1 MNWGDK
7 SFEKK
12 NFDFKLLLMSI
23 LNNFIK
29 IQDIVKSI
37 NLNCKIIAVTKSQ
50 SFELIKPLLDYGHNH
65 FGENKVQEAKKKWST
80 TLEYNNNIKLHL
92 VGRLQSN
99 KAEDAVNLFTH
110 IHSLDSIKLAKKLS
124 TSELK
129 FKKKLKYFIQ
139 VNLDKDINKGG
150 IFIDELDNLIKLCQA
165 ELQLDII
172 GLMCLPSI
180 SSEAIKIFSK
190 LRETAIKYKLP
201 DLSMGM
207 SNDFIDAIKCGSTH
221 IRIGSKIFSNNAVN

>member
-1 MNWGDK
+1 
-7 SFEKK
+7 
-12 NFDFKLLLMSI
+12 MSI
-23 LNNFIK
+23 INNFIK

-37 NLNCKIIAVTKSQ
+37 NSNCKIIAVTKSR
-50 SFELIKPLLDYGHNH
+50 SLELIKPLLDYGHNH
-65 FGENKVQEAKKKWST
+65 FGENKVQEAKEKWSS
-80 TLEYNNNIKLHL
+80 TLENNNINLHL

-129 FKKKLKYFIQ
+129 LKKKLKYFIQ
-139 VNLDKDINKGG
+139 VNLDKDIKKGG
-150 IFIDELDNLIKLCQA
+150 IFIDELDNLIKLCQT
-165 ELQLDII
+165 ELQLNII

-180 SSEAIKIFSK
+180 SSDATEIFSK
-190 LRETAIKYKLP
+190 LHEIAKEYKFP
-201 DLSMGM
+201 HLSMGM

-221 IRIGSKIFSNNAVN
+221 IRVGSKIFSNEAVN

>member
-1 MNWGDK
+1 
-7 SFEKK
+7 
-12 NFDFKLLLMSI
+12 MSI
-23 LNNFIK
+23 INNFIQ

-37 NLNCKIIAVTKSQ
+37 NSNCKIIVVTKSQ
-50 SFELIKPLLDYGHNH
+50 SLELIKPLLDYGHNH
-65 FGENKVQEAKKKWST
+65 FGENKVQEAKNKWST
-80 TLEYNNNIKLHL
+80 TLEYNNNINLHL

-129 FKKKLKYFIQ
+129 LKYFIQ

-165 ELQLDII
+165 ELQLNII

-180 SSEAIKIFSK
+180 SSDAIEIFSTLHEIAK
-190 LRETAIKYKLP
+190 KYKLP

-207 SNDFIDAIKCGSTH
+207 SNDFIDATKCGSTH

>member
-1 MNWGDK
+1 M
-7 SFEKK
+7 
-12 NFDFKLLLMSI
+12 LT

-29 IQDIVKSI
+29 IKDIVKTI
-37 NLNCKIIAVTKSQ
+37 NSNCKIIAVTKSQ
-50 SFELIKPLLDYGHNH
+50 PLEIIKPLLDYGHIH
-65 FGENKVQEAKKKWST
+65 FGENKVQEAQEKWST
-80 TLEYNNNIKLHL
+80 VLKNYNINLHL

-110 IHSLDSIKLAKKLS
+110 IHSLDSVKLAKKLS

-129 FKKKLKYFIQ
+129 LKKRLKYFIQ

-150 IFIDELDNLIKLCQA
+150 IFIDELDNLIKLCQKD
-165 ELQLDII
+165 LQLNII

-180 SSEAIKIFSK
+180 SSNAIEIFSK
-190 LRETAIKYKLP
+190 LYEIAQKYKLS

-221 IRIGSKIFSNNAVN
+221 IRIGSKIFSNEGS

>member
-1 MNWGDK
+1 
-7 SFEKK
+7 
-12 NFDFKLLLMSI
+12 MSI
-23 LNNFIK
+23 ISNFIK
-29 IQDIVKSI
+29 IQDTVKSI
-37 NLNCKIIAVTKSQ
+37 NSNCKIIAVTKSQ
-50 SFELIKPLLDYGHNH
+50 PLELIKPLLDYGHNH
-65 FGENKVQEAKKKWST
+65 FGENKVQEAQEKWST
-80 TLEYNNNIKLHL
+80 TLDNNNINLHL

-139 VNLDKDINKGG
+139 VNLDKDTNKGG
-150 IFIDELDNLIKLCQA
+150 ISIDELDNLIKLCQT
-165 ELQLDII
+165 ELQLNII

-180 SSEAIKIFSK
+180 SSDAIEIFSTLHEIAK
-190 LRETAIKYKLP
+190 KYKLP

-221 IRIGSKIFSNNAVN
+221 IRVGSKIFSNEAIN

>member
-1 MNWGDK
+1 M
-7 SFEKK
+7 FT
-12 NFDFKLLLMSI
+12 

-29 IQDIVKSI
+29 IKDIVKTI
-37 NLNCKIIAVTKSQ
+37 NSNCKIIAVTKSQ
-50 SFELIKPLLDYGHNH
+50 PLEIIKPLLDYGHTH
-65 FGENKVQEAKKKWST
+65 FGENKVQEAQEKWST
-80 TLEYNNNIKLHL
+80 ILKNYNINLHL

-129 FKKKLKYFIQ
+129 LKKRLKYFIQ

-150 IFIDELDNLIKLCQA
+150 IFIDELDNLIKLCQMD
-165 ELQLDII
+165 LQLNII

-180 SSEAIKIFSK
+180 SSDAIEIFSK
-190 LRETAIKYKLP
+190 LYEIAQKYKLS

-221 IRIGSKIFSNNAVN
+221 IRIGSKIFSNEGS

>member
-1 MNWGDK
+1 M
-7 SFEKK
+7 FT
-12 NFDFKLLLMSI
+12 

-29 IQDIVKSI
+29 IKDTVKTI
-37 NLNCKIIAVTKSQ
+37 NSNCKIIAVTKSQ
-50 SFELIKPLLDYGHNH
+50 PLEIIKPLLDYGHTH
-65 FGENKVQEAKKKWST
+65 FGENKVQEAQEKWST
-80 TLEYNNNIKLHL
+80 ILKNYNINLHL

-129 FKKKLKYFIQ
+129 LKKRLKYFIQ

-150 IFIDELDNLIKLCQA
+150 IFIDELDNLIKLCQMD
-165 ELQLDII
+165 LQLNII

-180 SSEAIKIFSK
+180 SSDVIEIFSK
-190 LRETAIKYKLP
+190 LYEIAQKYKLS

-221 IRIGSKIFSNNAVN
+221 IRIGSKIFSNEGS

>member
-1 MNWGDK
+1 M
-7 SFEKK
+7 FT
-12 NFDFKLLLMSI
+12 

-29 IQDIVKSI
+29 IKDTVKTI
-37 NLNCKIIAVTKSQ
+37 NSNCKIIAVTKSQ
-50 SFELIKPLLDYGHNH
+50 PLEIIKPLLDYGHTH
-65 FGENKVQEAKKKWST
+65 FGENKVQEAQEKWST
-80 TLEYNNNIKLHL
+80 ILKNYNINLHL

-129 FKKKLKYFIQ
+129 LKKRLKYFIQ

-150 IFIDELDNLIKLCQA
+150 IFIDELDNLIKLCQMD
-165 ELQLDII
+165 LQLNII

-180 SSEAIKIFSK
+180 SSDAIEIFSK
-190 LRETAIKYKLP
+190 LYEIAQKYKLS

-221 IRIGSKIFSNNAVN
+221 IRVGSKIFSNEAVN

>member
-1 MNWGDK
+1 MFTLK
-7 SFEKK
+7 
-12 NFDFKLLLMSI
+12 
-23 LNNFIK
+23 NFIK
-29 IQDIVKSI
+29 IKDIVKTI
-37 NLNCKIIAVTKSQ
+37 NSNCKIIAVTKSQ
-50 SFELIKPLLDYGHNH
+50 PLEIIKPLLDYGHTH
-65 FGENKVQEAKKKWST
+65 FGENKVQEAQEKWST
-80 TLEYNNNIKLHL
+80 ILKNYNINLHL

-129 FKKKLKYFIQ
+129 FKKRLKYFIQ

-150 IFIDELDNLIKLCQA
+150 ILIDELDNLIKLCQTD
-165 ELQLDII
+165 LQLNII

-180 SSEAIKIFSK
+180 SSDAIEIFSK
-190 LRETAIKYKLP
+190 LHEIAIKYKLP

-221 IRIGSKIFSNNAVN
+221 IRIGSKIFSNNGVN

>member
-1 MNWGDK
+1 M
-7 SFEKK
+7 FT
-12 NFDFKLLLMSI
+12 

-29 IQDIVKSI
+29 IKDTVKTI
-37 NLNCKIIAVTKSQ
+37 NSNCKIIAVTKSQ
-50 SFELIKPLLDYGHNH
+50 PLEIIKPLLDYGHTH
-65 FGENKVQEAKKKWST
+65 FGENKVQEAQEKWST
-80 TLEYNNNIKLHL
+80 ILKNYNINLHL

-129 FKKKLKYFIQ
+129 FKKRLKYFIQ

-150 IFIDELDNLIKLCQA
+150 ILIDELDNLIKLCQTD
-165 ELQLDII
+165 LQLNII

-180 SSEAIKIFSK
+180 SSDAIEIFSK
-190 LRETAIKYKLP
+190 LYEIAQKYKLS

-221 IRIGSKIFSNNAVN
+221 IRIGSKIFSNEGS

>member
-1 MNWGDK
+1 M
-7 SFEKK
+7 FT
-12 NFDFKLLLMSI
+12 

-29 IQDIVKSI
+29 IKDTVKTI
-37 NLNCKIIAVTKSQ
+37 NSNCKIIAVTKSQ
-50 SFELIKPLLDYGHNH
+50 PLEIIKPLLDYGHTH
-65 FGENKVQEAKKKWST
+65 FGENKVQEAQEKWST
-80 TLEYNNNIKLHL
+80 ILKNYNINLHL

-129 FKKKLKYFIQ
+129 LKKRLKYFIQ

-150 IFIDELDNLIKLCQA
+150 IFIDELDNLIKLCQMD
-165 ELQLDII
+165 LQLNII

-180 SSEAIKIFSK
+180 SSDVIEIFSK
-190 LRETAIKYKLP
+190 LYEIAQKYKLS

-221 IRIGSKIFSNNAVN
+221 IRVGSKIFSNEAVN

>member
-1 MNWGDK
+1 
-7 SFEKK
+7 
-12 NFDFKLLLMSI
+12 MSI
-23 LNNFIK
+23 INNFIK

-37 NLNCKIIAVTKSQ
+37 NPKCKIIAVTKSQ
-50 SFELIKPLLDYGHNH
+50 SLELIKPLLDYGHNH
-65 FGENKVQEAKKKWST
+65 FGENKVQEAQEKWST
-80 TLEYNNNIKLHL
+80 TLDNNNINLHL

-129 FKKKLKYFIQ
+129 LKKKLKYFIQ
-139 VNLDKDINKGG
+139 VNLDKDLKKGG
-150 IFIDELDNLIKLCQA
+150 IFIDELDNLIKLCQT
-165 ELQLDII
+165 ELQLNII

-180 SSEAIKIFSK
+180 SSDAIEIFSTLHEIAK
-190 LRETAIKYKLP
+190 KYKLP

-221 IRIGSKIFSNNAVN
+221 IRVGSKIFSNEAIN

>member
-1 MNWGDK
+1 M
-7 SFEKK
+7 FT
-12 NFDFKLLLMSI
+12 

-29 IQDIVKSI
+29 IKDIVKTI
-37 NLNCKIIAVTKSQ
+37 NSNCKIIAVTKSQ
-50 SFELIKPLLDYGHNH
+50 PLEIIKPLLDYGHTH
-65 FGENKVQEAKKKWST
+65 FGENKVQEAQEKWST
-80 TLEYNNNIKLHL
+80 ILKNYNINLHL

-129 FKKKLKYFIQ
+129 FKKRLKYFIQ

-150 IFIDELDNLIKLCQA
+150 ILIDELDNLIKLCQMD
-165 ELQLDII
+165 LQLNII

-180 SSEAIKIFSK
+180 SSDAIEIFSK
-190 LRETAIKYKLP
+190 LYEIAQKYKLS

-221 IRIGSKIFSNNAVN
+221 IRIGSKIFSNEGS

>member
-1 MNWGDK
+1 
-7 SFEKK
+7 
-12 NFDFKLLLMSI
+12 MSI
-23 LNNFIK
+23 INNFIK

-37 NLNCKIIAVTKSQ
+37 NSNCKIIAVTKSQ
-50 SFELIKPLLDYGHNH
+50 SLELIKPLLDYGHNH
-65 FGENKVQEAKKKWST
+65 FGENKVQEAKNKWSMS
-80 TLEYNNNIKLHL
+80 LENNNINLHL

-139 VNLDKDINKGG
+139 VNLDKDTNKGG
-150 IFIDELDNLIKLCQA
+150 ISIDELDNLIKLCQT
-165 ELQLDII
+165 ELQLNII

-180 SSEAIKIFSK
+180 SSDAIEIFSK
-190 LRETAIKYKLP
+190 LHEIAQKYKLP

-221 IRIGSKIFSNNAVN
+221 IRVGSKIFNNEEVN

>member
-1 MNWGDK
+1 
-7 SFEKK
+7 
-12 NFDFKLLLMSI
+12 MSI
-23 LNNFIK
+23 INNFIK

-37 NLNCKIIAVTKSQ
+37 NSNCKIIAVTKSQ
-50 SFELIKPLLDYGHNH
+50 SLELIKPLLDYGHNH

-80 TLEYNNNIKLHL
+80 TLEYNNNINLHL
-92 VGRLQSN
+92 VGKLQSN

-150 IFIDELDNLIKLCQA
+150 IFIDELDNLIKLCQT
-165 ELQLDII
+165 ELQLNII

-180 SSEAIKIFSK
+180 SSDAIEIFSK
-190 LRETAIKYKLP
+190 LHEIAIKYKLP

-207 SNDFIDAIKCGSTH
+207 SNDFIDAINCGSTH
-221 IRIGSKIFSNNAVN
+221 IRVGSKIFSNNPVN

>member
-1 MNWGDK
+1 M
-7 SFEKK
+7 FT
-12 NFDFKLLLMSI
+12 

-29 IQDIVKSI
+29 IKDTVKTI
-37 NLNCKIIAVTKSQ
+37 NSNCKIIAVTKSQ
-50 SFELIKPLLDYGHNH
+50 PLEIIKPLLDYGHTH
-65 FGENKVQEAKKKWST
+65 FGENKVQEAQEKWST
-80 TLEYNNNIKLHL
+80 ILKNYNINLHL

-129 FKKKLKYFIQ
+129 LKKRLKYFIQ

-150 IFIDELDNLIKLCQA
+150 IFIDELDNLIKLCQMD
-165 ELQLDII
+165 LQLNII

-180 SSEAIKIFSK
+180 SSDAIEIFSK
-190 LRETAIKYKLP
+190 LYEIAQKYKLS

-221 IRIGSKIFSNNAVN
+221 IRIGSKIFSNEGS

>member
-1 MNWGDK
+1 
-7 SFEKK
+7 
-12 NFDFKLLLMSI
+12 MSI
-23 LNNFIK
+23 INNFIK

-50 SFELIKPLLDYGHNH
+50 SLELIKPLLDYGHNH

-80 TLEYNNNIKLHL
+80 TLEYNNNINLHL

-110 IHSLDSIKLAKKLS
+110 IHSLDSIKLAIKLS
-124 TSELK
+124 TSEQK

-150 IFIDELDNLIKLCQA
+150 IFIDELDNLLKLCQA
-165 ELQLDII
+165 ELQLNII

-180 SSEAIKIFSK
+180 SSDAIEIFSK
-190 LRETAIKYKLP
+190 LYEIAKKYKLP

-221 IRIGSKIFSNNAVN
+221 IRIGSKIFSNNVVN

>member
-1 MNWGDK
+1 
-7 SFEKK
+7 
-12 NFDFKLLLMSI
+12 MSI
-23 LNNFIK
+23 INNFIK

-37 NLNCKIIAVTKSQ
+37 NSNCKIIAVTKSQ
-50 SFELIKPLLDYGHNH
+50 SLELIKPLLDYGHNH
-65 FGENKVQEAKKKWST
+65 FGENKVQEAQEKWST
-80 TLEYNNNIKLHL
+80 TLDNNNINLHL

-124 TSELK
+124 ISELK

-139 VNLDKDINKGG
+139 VNLDKDTNKGG
-150 IFIDELDNLIKLCQA
+150 ISIDELDNLIKLCQT
-165 ELQLDII
+165 ELQLNII

-180 SSEAIKIFSK
+180 SSDAIEIFSK
-190 LRETAIKYKLP
+190 LHEIAQKYKLS

-221 IRIGSKIFSNNAVN
+221 IRVGSKIFSNEAVN

>member
-1 MNWGDK
+1 M
-7 SFEKK
+7 FT
-12 NFDFKLLLMSI
+12 

-29 IQDIVKSI
+29 IKDIVKTI
-37 NLNCKIIAVTKSQ
+37 NSNCKIIAVTKSQ
-50 SFELIKPLLDYGHNH
+50 PLEIIKPLLDYGHTH
-65 FGENKVQEAKKKWST
+65 FGENKVQEAQEKWST
-80 TLEYNNNIKLHL
+80 ILKNYNINLHL

-99 KAEDAVNLFTH
+99 KAEDAVNLFTY

-129 FKKKLKYFIQ
+129 FKKRLKYFIQ

-150 IFIDELDNLIKLCQA
+150 ILIDELDNLIKLCQTD
-165 ELQLDII
+165 LQLNII

-180 SSEAIKIFSK
+180 SSDAIEIFSK
-190 LRETAIKYKLP
+190 LYEIAQKYKLS

-221 IRIGSKIFSNNAVN
+221 IRIGSKIFSNEGS

>member
-1 MNWGDK
+1 M
-7 SFEKK
+7 FT
-12 NFDFKLLLMSI
+12 

-29 IQDIVKSI
+29 IKDIVKTI
-37 NLNCKIIAVTKSQ
+37 NSNCKIIAVTKSQ
-50 SFELIKPLLDYGHNH
+50 PLEIIKPLLDYGHTH
-65 FGENKVQEAKKKWST
+65 FGENKVQEAQEKWST
-80 TLEYNNNIKLHL
+80 VLKNYNINLHL

-99 KAEDAVNLFTH
+99 KAEDAVNLFTY

-129 FKKKLKYFIQ
+129 FKKRLKYFIQ

-150 IFIDELDNLIKLCQA
+150 ILIDELDNLIKLCQTD
-165 ELQLDII
+165 LQLNII

-180 SSEAIKIFSK
+180 SSDAIEIFSK
-190 LRETAIKYKLP
+190 LYEIAQKYKLS

-221 IRIGSKIFSNNAVN
+221 IRIGSKIFSNEGS

>member
-1 MNWGDK
+1 M
-7 SFEKK
+7 FT
-12 NFDFKLLLMSI
+12 

-29 IQDIVKSI
+29 IKDIVKTI
-37 NLNCKIIAVTKSQ
+37 NSNCKIIAVTKSQ
-50 SFELIKPLLDYGHNH
+50 PLEIIKPLLDYGHTH
-65 FGENKVQEAKKKWST
+65 FGENKVQEAQEKWST
-80 TLEYNNNIKLHL
+80 ILKNYNINLHL

-129 FKKKLKYFIQ
+129 FKKRLKYFIQ

-150 IFIDELDNLIKLCQA
+150 ILIDELDNLIKLCQTD
-165 ELQLDII
+165 LQLNII

-180 SSEAIKIFSK
+180 SSDAIEIFSK
-190 LRETAIKYKLP
+190 LYEIAQKYKLS

-221 IRIGSKIFSNNAVN
+221 IRIGSKIFSNEGS

>member
-1 MNWGDK
+1 
-7 SFEKK
+7 
-12 NFDFKLLLMSI
+12 MSI
-23 LNNFIK
+23 INNFIK
-29 IQDIVKSI
+29 IQEIVKSI
-37 NLNCKIIAVTKSQ
+37 NSNCKIIAVTKSQ
-50 SFELIKPLLDYGHNH
+50 SLELIKPLLDYGHNH
-65 FGENKVQEAKKKWST
+65 FGENKVQEAQEKWST
-80 TLEYNNNIKLHL
+80 ILKNYNINLHL

-150 IFIDELDNLIKLCQA
+150 IFIDELDNLIKLCQMD
-165 ELQLDII
+165 LQLNII

-180 SSEAIKIFSK
+180 SSDVIEIFSK
-190 LRETAIKYKLP
+190 LYEIAQKYKLS

-221 IRIGSKIFSNNAVN
+221 IRIGSKIFSNEGS

>member
-1 MNWGDK
+1 MFTLK
-7 SFEKK
+7 
-12 NFDFKLLLMSI
+12 
-23 LNNFIK
+23 NFIK
-29 IQDIVKSI
+29 IKDIVKTI
-37 NLNCKIIAVTKSQ
+37 NSNCKIIAVTKSQ
-50 SFELIKPLLDYGHNH
+50 PLEIIKPLLDYGHTH
-65 FGENKVQEAKKKWST
+65 FGENKVQEAQEKWST
-80 TLEYNNNIKLHL
+80 ILKNYNINLHL

-129 FKKKLKYFIQ
+129 FKKRLKYFIQ

-150 IFIDELDNLIKLCQA
+150 ILIDELDNLIKLCQTD
-165 ELQLDII
+165 LQLNII

-180 SSEAIKIFSK
+180 SSDAIEIFSK
-190 LRETAIKYKLP
+190 LYEIAQKYKLS

-221 IRIGSKIFSNNAVN
+221 IRIGSKIFSKEGS

>member
-1 MNWGDK
+1 
-7 SFEKK
+7 
-12 NFDFKLLLMSI
+12 MSI
-23 LNNFIK
+23 INNFIK

-37 NLNCKIIAVTKSQ
+37 NSNCKIIAVTKSQ
-50 SFELIKPLLDYGHNH
+50 SLELIKPLLDYGHNH

-80 TLEYNNNIKLHL
+80 TLENNNINLHL

-139 VNLDKDINKGG
+139 VNLDNDINKGG

-165 ELQLDII
+165 ELQLNII

-180 SSEAIKIFSK
+180 SSDATEIFSK
-190 LRETAIKYKLP
+190 LHEIAKEYKFP
-201 DLSMGM
+201 HLSMGM

-221 IRIGSKIFSNNAVN
+221 IRVGSKIFSNEAVN